1 MELNE
6 QGVKAPAGRTPR
18 PMPEMPPELA
28 AALAMRKHAR
38 ARKAF
43 DAFAPSHRRE
53 YIEWIAGARG
63 EDTRARRLAQALE
76 RSEEHTSE
84 LQSLMRISYAVL
96 CLNKHKHPQPHS
108 HRPYPSYS

>member
-1 MELNE
+1 
-6 QGVKAPAGRTPR
+6 
-18 PMPEMPPELA
+18 MPEMPPELA

-76 RSEEHTSE
+76 WLAEGQTRHWKYAKCCTSLSGDRKRVVSGKSVSVRVE
-84 LQSLMRISYAVL
+84 FGCRRII
-96 CLNKHKHPQPHS
+96 
-108 HRPYPSYS
+108 